1 MPAKKILFATDFSTA
16 SDAALEYAASLAR
29 EAGAL
34 LLIFHVGEP
43 PELYG
48 GPRYYG
54 VVSPTDEE
62 LARMLEAMVPAD
74 KRLQCDRRLVR
85 GIPADEIIRL
95 AKAEH
100 ADLIV
105 LGTHGRTGLRRI
117 LMGSVAEEVVRKSP
131 VPVLTLREA
140 EPRKQAL
147 GKRPAAAGQAFAGS
161 KDDLE
166 LFSRT

>member
-1 MPAKKILFATDFSTA
+1 M
-16 SDAALEYAASLAR
+16 
-29 EAGAL
+29 
-34 LLIFHVGEP
+34 
-43 PELYG
+43 
-48 GPRYYG
+48 
-54 VVSPTDEE
+54 
-62 LARMLEAMVPAD
+62 
-74 KRLQCDRRLVR
+74 VR

-105 LGTHGRTGLRRI
+105 MGTHGRSGLRRL

-147 GKRPAAAGQAFAGS
+147 EKRPAAAGQA
-161 KDDLE
+161 
-166 LFSRT
+166 